1 MLPVYSVTY
10 VTGSNHSF
18 SSPPLGEITE
28 GESRVRKAFF
38 RSLLGRLAM
47 SKEINRKEERLE
59 ADGLSIGYFE
69 AGNGNPMIV
78 FPAKDG
84 DLNDPLLRKLAESH
98 RIISLNLSSS
108 NSAAANQLAEKL
120 PGALTSLGIEQYSV
134 MGISA
139 GAGHALALA
148 IAAPE
153 RIDKLILLSP
163 LLSEGAELLDLAEVK
178 AATLVLVGTRDTSGA
193 IEAGRLCRERI
204 RSCHLAFVYGAGHA
218 IAADRLEACLDSIV
232 QFLEQGEQFIIFRE
246 SQVI

>member
-1 MLPVYSVTY
+1 M
-10 VTGSNHSF
+10 
-18 SSPPLGEITE
+18 
-28 GESRVRKAFF
+28 RKAFF

-69 AGNGNPMIV
+69 AGNGNPTIV

-98 RIISLNLSSS
+98 RVISLDLS
-108 NSAAANQLAEKL
+108 NGESATAHELAEKL
-120 PGALTSLGIEQYSV
+120 PRVLPTLGIEQCSV

-139 GAGHALALA
+139 GARPALALA

-153 RIDKLILLSP
+153 SIDKLILLSP

-204 RSCHLAFVYGAGHA
+204 RSCHLSFVYGAGHA
-218 IAADRLEACLDSIV
+218 LAADRLEACLDSIV

-246 SQVI
+246 SQVIRP